1 MRNARSSSCPKT
13 ARHFPALV
21 FNLSP
26 SHTCLCRA
34 GANTLT
40 PRDTQK
46 RTHRASIS
54 WTTGGT
60 AVCLSPCLSL
70 SVILCLSLPF
80 SLPLPL
86 PSLLCLSST
95 TCPSGHTY
103 THAHTQTGTH
113 AGLLCPRL
121 TDQQHHGDLST
132 RRTLFAESR
141 WSEKDKNMLLTG
153 LRPNWWAKGQR
164 E

>member
-1 MRNARSSSCPKT
+1 MHAPVPARKQQGTFQLWCLISLFLTHVCAEQVQTHSPPGTLRNAH
-13 ARHFPALV
+13 AEPASRGPPEGP
-21 FNLSP
+21 LSAFLP
-26 SHTCLCRA
+26 ASLCR
-34 GANTLT
+34 
-40 PRDTQK
+40 P
-46 RTHRASIS
+46 
-54 WTTGGT
+54 
-60 AVCLSPCLSL
+60 L
-70 SVILCLSLPF
+70 SVSPF
-80 SLPLPL
+80 LFVSASL

-103 THAHTQTGTH
+103 THAHTQTDTH

-141 WSEKDKNMLLTG
+141 WSEKDKNVLLTG
-153 LRPNWWAKGQR
+153 RRPNWWAKGQR